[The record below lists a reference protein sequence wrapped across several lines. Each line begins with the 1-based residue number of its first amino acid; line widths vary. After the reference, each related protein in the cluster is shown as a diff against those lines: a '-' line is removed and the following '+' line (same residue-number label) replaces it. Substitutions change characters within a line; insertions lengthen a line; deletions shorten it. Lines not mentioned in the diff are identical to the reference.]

1 MFIGK
6 VNLISFTNN
15 LTSASSGV
23 VRQQLKYNILNIL
36 TRANKTLLLD
46 DINLNKYN
54 IHSSINKENIK
65 QLGADGS
72 IISSDFTIYEPHFD
86 FIFVGHWTS
95 DLIPNVNWTPG
106 KTYFGFTDSLP
117 KNRQRSENKF
127 YNKFTAYSDNNLLF
141 RNIDTDPIEFNSAKD
156 QTFQQFYTLLEED
169 IRDYNIDKITK

>member
-6 VNLISFTNN
+6 VTLINFADN
-15 LTSASSGV
+15 LTSASTGV

-65 QLGADGS
+65 QFGHDGS
-72 IISSDFTIYEPHFD
+72 VISSDFTIYEPHFD
-86 FIFVGHWTS
+86 FIFVGLWTP
-95 DLIPNVNWTPG
+95 DLIPNINWTPG
-106 KTYFGFTDSLP
+106 KTYFGFT
-117 KNRQRSENKF
+117 NKF
-127 YNKFTAYSDNNLLF
+127 LKEAQHSNKFTVYTNDNILF
-141 RNIDTDPIEFNSAKD
+141 RKVDNDPKSITDL
-156 QTFQQFYTLLEED
+156 TFQQFYTLLEQD